1 MFSKE
6 SLSKANE
13 KTERNLSAVKLRSKQ
28 VLRSSKY
35 KGRATLKKISEK
47 LIYYLVTFVIFFLL
61 FKFVAWLE
69 NAYIPL
75 NTQTQLIS
83 GIITIP
89 AIVIL
94 SFILSSLLFRG
105 LKESK

>member
-1 MFSKE
+1 M
-6 SLSKANE
+6 
-13 KTERNLSAVKLRSKQ
+13 KTL
-28 VLRSSKY
+28 
-35 KGRATLKKISEK
+35 SEK
-47 LIYYLVTFVIFFLL
+47 LIYYLITFFIFFLL
-61 FKFVAWLE
+61 FKIVAWLE

-83 GIITIP
+83 GAIIIP

-94 SFILSSLLFRG
+94 SFILSSLFFNS